1 MTTFIFEIDIK
12 PKSVLGE
19 MPIEIGEDSAK
30 FLLGRRIAMGSLNEY
45 EHITIVTVKEKGK

>member
-1 MTTFIFEIDIK
+1 MTIFIFEIDIE

-30 FLLGRRIAMGSLNEY
+30 FVLGRRIAMGTLNEY
-45 EHITIVTVKEKGK
+45 EHITILNVKEKGK